1 MAPSTSQGVRCPRKR
16 NWALKPLLGRV
27 GTWGI
32 QSLSAR
38 MRRSAAQATTAK
50 VARHESDHA
59 RKLPSGTPTRLAIV
73 MPVTIRQTSREA
85 WPGAARL
92 IATMAPTPK

>member
-1 MAPSTSQGVRCPRKR
+1 MGHPEPERQ
-16 NWALKPLLGRV
+16 NEEE
-27 GTWGI
+27 
-32 QSLSAR
+32 
-38 MRRSAAQATTAK
+38 RRTATTAK

-59 RKLPSGTPTRLAIV
+59 RKLPSLRADEVAIV

-92 IATMAPTPK
+92 VATMAPTPK